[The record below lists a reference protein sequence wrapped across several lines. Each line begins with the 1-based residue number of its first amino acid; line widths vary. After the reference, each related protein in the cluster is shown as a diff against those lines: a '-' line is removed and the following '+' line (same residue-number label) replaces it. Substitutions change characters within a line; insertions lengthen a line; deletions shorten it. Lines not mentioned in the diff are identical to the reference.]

1 MNARRVQ
8 TLMHVHGNGTAHAE
22 VAPDDPRL
30 VDLDALAAD
39 GQEKRADVA

>member
-8 TLMHVHGNGTAHAE
+8 TLMHVHGNGAAQAE
-22 VAPDDPRL
+22 VDADDPRL
-30 VDLDALAAD
+30 IDLDALAAD